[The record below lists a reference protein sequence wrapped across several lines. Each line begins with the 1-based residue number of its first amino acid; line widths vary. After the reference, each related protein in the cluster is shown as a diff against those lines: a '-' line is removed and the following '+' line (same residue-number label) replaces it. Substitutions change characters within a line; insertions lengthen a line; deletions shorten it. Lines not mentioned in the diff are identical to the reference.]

1 MGHPIRLTPEQKEL
15 FQTLWNDDKIIL
27 AEIGNRLGISKSAVK
42 YQAEKLGF
50 QPRAKAGITDE
61 DRELV
66 LALGRQKRTVQQI
79 IDLTGIT
86 RWSVR
91 TTLESLPG
99 YEFGYHGRD
108 NWGPEKIETLKREWS
123 TRLTPSANSLRIAQ
137 MLKANPDT
145 VLSRARALG
154 LMASSENDAPIITA
168 DQCKRHAKACLAEGG
183 FPAAHVVSGRAVW
196 VWPLAPDNDIIP
208 AGPAPKTM
216 REICERVARK
226 HVMTLEYFL
235 TDTQRSTSQVRFE
248 AMALMREAGGFS
260 WPQMARF
267 FAMNPSSCRVG
278 VRTHNAKLAAERAT
292 TT

>member
-1 MGHPIRLTPEQKEL
+1 MGHPIRLTPAQKEL

-50 QPRAKAGITDE
+50 QPRVKIGMTDE
-61 DRELV
+61 ERERV

-79 IDLTGIT
+79 MDLTGCT

-99 YEFGYHGRD
+99 YEFGWSGRD
-108 NWGPEKIETLKREWS
+108 RWGPEKIETLKREWS
-123 TRLTPSANSLRIAQ
+123 TKLTPNANSLRIAK
-137 MLKANPDT
+137 MLKAKPDT

-183 FPAAHVVSGRAVW
+183 FPAAHVVNGRAVW

-208 AGPAPKTM
+208 AGTAPKTM
-216 REICERVARK
+216 REISEHVARK
-226 HVMTLEYFL
+226 HGMTLDYFL
-235 TDTQRSTSQVRFE
+235 TDAQRTTSRVRFE

-260 WPQMARF
+260 WLQMARF
-267 FAMNPSSCRVG
+267 FNMNPSSCRDG
-278 VRTHNAKLAAERAT
+278 VRTHNAKIATERLVS
-292 TT
+292 